1 MAKNIAYVF
10 TEEACDLPARR
21 CENAIVA
28 VTSLQKESRTL
39 VSCLRNR
46 CSHSAEPLDQQLVEP
61 VGCVQRDPVAGTIY
75 LFVAPGTFD
84 ESA

>member
-28 VTSLQKESRTL
+28 VTSSQKESRM
-39 VSCLRNR
+39 R
-46 CSHSAEPLDQQLVEP
+46 SHSAEPLDKQLVQP
-61 VGCVQRDPVAGTIY
+61 VGCVQRDPVAGTTY

-84 ESA
+84 EGA

>member
-21 CENAIVA
+21 CENAIAA
-28 VTSLQKESRTL
+28 VTSLQKESRM
-39 VSCLRNR
+39 RP
-46 CSHSAEPLDQQLVEP
+46 HSAEPLDKQLVQP

-75 LFVAPGTFD
+75 LFVTPGTFD
-84 ESA
+84 EGA